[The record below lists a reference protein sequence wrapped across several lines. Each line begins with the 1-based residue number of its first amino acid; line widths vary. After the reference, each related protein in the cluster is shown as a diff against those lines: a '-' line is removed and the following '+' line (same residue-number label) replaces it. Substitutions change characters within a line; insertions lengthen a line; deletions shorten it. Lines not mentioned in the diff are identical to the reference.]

1 MYHVISTGFT
11 AILLYLISY
20 FFYRIGYYSLQLHRK
35 FWNSIL
41 AAAFLLTAIA
51 GVFLALQITY
61 KWNIPFIKTVLK
73 WHVEFG
79 IGMAVTGLFHLLW
92 HLNYYG
98 KLFAKKVCYPEKPEF
113 QKLTPAEIK
122 TNLFIIG
129 YVSSSIQFL
138 LMREIMNVTGGYE
151 LITGSFLGS
160 WLIGSAIGS
169 SLSGRSSLNDIRKI
183 NLVFSISPIISLILM
198 LFLSRVFLIRGE
210 TPSFLEAIIYT
221 FLVLIPF
228 CLVSGFTFIKLI
240 TIAGS
245 VNNFIPGKSFSIETA
260 GGIAAG
266 IITAVLTSGLLSTYK
281 LLMLIILLSIGYV
294 VLTYYITNPK
304 TKVLV
309 KSLIIIL
316 ATPIIFLNPDLLFR
330 QILLPGIKVTG
341 TKDTPYGNIT
351 KGKYKGEESLYYN
364 QRLLAYKDDATEREE
379 DIHYA
384 MLQSESPEKVILISG
399 SPQSHIPEI
408 LKYPVNSIIYIERD
422 PALVKYE
429 TSNGYKFP
437 GKVVIVNRDAYRYI
451 RNSTESVDVIILLVP
466 PPSTL
471 LLNRYYTTEFF
482 TEVKK
487 RLKPDGLFMCSPGP
501 GDDYFNKES
510 LNLYS
515 SVYNSLAAN
524 FKNVKPVAGNKLYF
538 IASDKPISLSFCKL
552 VAEKQIKNVYVSS
565 DFLEDDLITRKSD
578 EVIALIDHGIKQNR
592 SAFPVACLH
601 SQSYQ
606 FSKNL
611 GEKVPAIVLMFF
623 VFALPVLT
631 IKRKNLI
638 MYFSAS
644 ALAGFEIII
653 LLSLQLMVGNMYQL
667 TGLIIAGLMAGLAVG
682 SGINSSFLNNISLRR
697 KVIFLVVF
705 YIIFGITYNLMIEL
719 KGVFIEVILIIVS
732 GFLPAFITG
741 QVFNELTLKV
751 KGKEFSSSPAVYSAD
766 LAGSAFG
773 FIFISGIVIPAFGI
787 RISIFLLSALVFTGI
802 LISTFSLT
810 AFKAK

>member
-41 AAAFLLTAIA
+41 AVAFLLTAIA

-79 IGMAVTGLFHLLW
+79 IGMAVTGLFHLIW

-113 QKLTPAEIK
+113 QKLSSTEIK

-169 SLSGRSSLNDIRKI
+169 SLSGRSTLIDIRKI

-294 VLTYYITNPK
+294 VLTYYVNNQK
-304 TKVLV
+304 TKTSV
-309 KSLIIIL
+309 KFLIIIL
-316 ATPIIFLNPDLLFR
+316 ATPILFLNPDLLFR

-408 LKYPVNSIIYIERD
+408 LKYPVSSIIYIERD
-422 PALVKYE
+422 PALVEYE
-429 TSNGYKFP
+429 TSIGNKFS

-451 RNSTESVDVIILLVP
+451 RNSTESVDVIIMLVP

-487 RLKPDGLFMCSPGP
+487 RLKPDGIFMCSPGP

-565 DFLEDDLITRKSD
+565 DFLEDDLIARKSD
-578 EVIALIDHGIKQNR
+578 EVTALIDHGIKQNR

-611 GEKVPAIVLMFF
+611 GEKVPAIVLMFS

-682 SGINSSFLNNISLRR
+682 TGINISLLNTISLRN
-697 KVIFLVVF
+697 KVILLILF
-705 YIIFGITYNLMIEL
+705 YIIFGLIYNNMIEL
-719 KGVFIEVILIIVS
+719 KSSLLSVILIMIS
-732 GFLPAFITG
+732 GFLPASFTG
-741 QVFNELTLKV
+741 HIFRELT
-751 KGKEFSSSPAVYSAD
+751 GKTEGIAVSPAIYSAD

-773 FIFISGIVIPAFGI
+773 FILISGFAVPLLGI
-787 RISIFLLSALVFTGI
+787 QISVFLLAALIFGGI
-802 LISTFSLT
+802 LFGAIWN
-810 AFKAK
+810 K

>member
-41 AAAFLLTAIA
+41 AAAFLLTATA
-51 GVFLALQITY
+51 GLFLALQINY

-79 IGMAVTGLFHLLW
+79 IGMAVTGLFHLIW

-98 KLFAKKVCYPEKPEF
+98 KFFTKIVSYPEKQEF
-113 QKLTPAEIK
+113 QKLTSSEIK

-129 YVSSSIQFL
+129 FVSSSIQFL

-169 SLSGRSSLNDIRKI
+169 SLSGRSKLNDVRKI

-281 LLMLIILLSIGYV
+281 LLMLIILLSISYV
-294 VLTYYITNPK
+294 VLTYYINNQK
-304 TKVLV
+304 TKTSF
-309 KSLIIIL
+309 KFLIVIM
-316 ATPIIFLNPDLLFR
+316 ATLIIFLNPDLLFR
-330 QILLPGIKVTG
+330 QILLPGIKVTE
-341 TKDTPYGNIT
+341 TQDTPYGNIT

-384 MLQSESPEKVILISG
+384 ILQSESPEKVILISG

-408 LKYPVNSIIYIERD
+408 LKYPVSSIIYIERD
-422 PALVKYE
+422 PALVEYE
-429 TSNGYKFP
+429 ASTGDKFP
-437 GKVVIVNRDAYRYI
+437 GKVIKIYRDAFRYI
-451 RNSTESVDVIILLVP
+451 RNSTETVDVIIMLVP

-482 TEVKK
+482 AEVKK
-487 RLKPDGLFMCSPGP
+487 RLKPGGIFMCSPGP

-524 FKNVKPVAGNKLYF
+524 FKNVKPVAGNKLYL
-538 IASDKPISLSFCKL
+538 IASDKPLSLSFCKL
-552 VAEKQIKNVYVSS
+552 VGEKQIKNVYVSS
-565 DFLEDDLITRKSD
+565 DFLEDDLIIRKSD
-578 EVIALIDHGIKQNR
+578 EVAALIDHGIMQNR
-592 SAFPVACLH
+592 SAFPIACLH

-682 SGINSSFLNNISLRR
+682 SGINISLLNTISLRN
-697 KVIFLVVF
+697 KVILLIIF
-705 YIIFGITYNLMIEL
+705 YIIFGLIYNYMIEL
-719 KGVFIEVILIIVS
+719 KSGLLSVILIMIS
-732 GFLPAFITG
+732 GFLPASFTG
-741 QVFNELTLKV
+741 RIFRELT
-751 KGKEFSSSPAVYSAD
+751 GKREGIAASPAIYSAD

-773 FIFISGIVIPAFGI
+773 FILISGFAVPALGI
-787 RISIFLLSALVFTGI
+787 QISIFLLATLIFGGI
-802 LISTFSLT
+802 LLGAIWN
-810 AFKAK
+810 KY

>member
-79 IGMAVTGLFHLLW
+79 IGMAVTGLFHLIW

-113 QKLTPAEIK
+113 QKLTPSEIK

-294 VLTYYITNPK
+294 VLTYYISNPK

-309 KSLIIIL
+309 KSLIVIL

-482 TEVKK
+482 SEVKK
-487 RLKPDGLFMCSPGP
+487 RLKPDGIFMCSPGP

-578 EVIALIDHGIKQNR
+578 EVLALIDHGIKQNR

-606 FSKNL
+606 FSKSL